1 MSQPKIKIT
10 LASLNALSDNKYYKG
25 LEIFPSNSFIIRRKF
40 PVQSSTVTR
49 RIQIV
54 LIVNSDTHH
63 MWLIQIGRTT
73 VCSTLILQYTCEYI
87 CVCVFHVF
95 RNQTKELWVSDR
107 LSKYEGDGE
116 GEEGV
121 QYSMLAIAQS
131 ETIRAEYSRIVCTS
145 ENRRER
151 LAMNHPT
158 ILFISLVTMCQIQH
172 ASLPRGL
179 SK

>member
-1 MSQPKIKIT
+1 MSQPKMKIT
-10 LASLNALSDNKYYKG
+10 LVSLNALSDNKYYRG
-25 LEIFPSNSFIIRRKF
+25 LEIFPSNSFIMRRKF
-40 PVQSSTVTR
+40 PVQSSIVTR
-49 RIQIV
+49 KFQIV

-63 MWLIQIGRTT
+63 MGLIQIGRTT
-73 VCSTLILQYTCEYI
+73 VCSTLVLQYRHVNTYV
-87 CVCVFHVF
+87 CVCACVFHVF

-107 LSKYEGDGE
+107 LSKYEGEGE

-151 LAMNHPT
+151 R
-158 ILFISLVTMCQIQH
+158 SL
-172 ASLPRGL
+172 
-179 SK
+179 

>member
-1 MSQPKIKIT
+1 M
-10 LASLNALSDNKYYKG
+10 
-25 LEIFPSNSFIIRRKF
+25 
-40 PVQSSTVTR
+40 
-49 RIQIV
+49 
-54 LIVNSDTHH
+54 
-63 MWLIQIGRTT
+63 
-73 VCSTLILQYTCEYI
+73 
-87 CVCVFHVF
+87 
-95 RNQTKELWVSDR
+95 SDR

-158 ILFISLVTMCQIQH
+158 ILFISLVTMCQI
-172 ASLPRGL
+172 
-179 SK
+179 